1 MTSKPTA
8 DSPHAKPRAASTPT
22 SSQTPTRNPTGSQ
35 ATSSAKVADVKASP
49 VLVIYR
55 AEGGF
60 AGVRDTLTVYA
71 DGRTELDLRPGS
83 TVGGQATKAQLTDLT
98 RLINS
103 KEFASAKTEYG
114 HKQGLD
120 RTTFAIVIGD
130 KTITLAGPTTSPNTV
145 PKPVAQAQVILDT
158 LMTELRSR

>member
-1 MTSKPTA
+1 
-8 DSPHAKPRAASTPT
+8 
-22 SSQTPTRNPTGSQ
+22 
-35 ATSSAKVADVKASP
+35 VKASP

-130 KTITLAGPTTSPNTV
+130 KTITLAGPTTPPNTV